1 MNHCCVSFLTH
12 GLEVRKRLLGQRA
25 RAPVILWDVTKWFPI
40 RACALCNLSPG
51 EARRL
56 CPGHGA
62 LPSTRLPG
70 FPRPGGCFILRGCG
84 DPPLGQPHL
93 PQPQGGTTFSLQK
106 PGGAVSPGSQIQSL
120 PAGRLSTWR
129 GSLLT
134 ERLGVQLPLALL
146 PPSNHTHFAH
156 PNPPIPGPRPRAS
169 LPLLSLPLQLGVTS
183 EKGCLPHTLKS
194 PPRAVPRPDCWGLGL
209 LGQFHGQTDT

>member
-12 GLEVRKRLLGQRA
+12 GLEVGKRLLGQRA

-84 DPPLGQPHL
+84 DPPPPWTASPPSASGRHRLLPAEARGRCFPWIANPVPPRLPPQYLAWLPIDGASGGPAPPGSPASFQPHTFCP
-93 PQPQGGTTFSLQK
+93 PQPPNSW
-106 PGGAVSPGSQIQSL
+106 PPSPG
-120 PAGRLSTWR
+120 
-129 GSLLT
+129 
-134 ERLGVQLPLALL
+134 
-146 PPSNHTHFAH
+146 PP
-156 PNPPIPGPRPRAS
+156 
-169 LPLLSLPLQLGVTS
+169 
-183 EKGCLPHTLKS
+183 CLCS
-194 PPRAVPRPDCWGLGL
+194 PFPFSWG
-209 LGQFHGQTDT
+209 